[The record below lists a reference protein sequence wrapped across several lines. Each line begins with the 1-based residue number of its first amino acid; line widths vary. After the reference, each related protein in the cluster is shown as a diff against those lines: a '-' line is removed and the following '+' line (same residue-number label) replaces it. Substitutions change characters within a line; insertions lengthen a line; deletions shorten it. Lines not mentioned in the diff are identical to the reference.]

1 MSHQHYIFGQED
13 NMLPMLQIQIQ
24 KQRKKRVATAPYFV
38 IYNAL
43 IFMSKENIPMSKY
56 RITNRKAVLDLM
68 ISNKFIEECYDNN
81 KVIIDGLHKDT
92 KHYCVAPKGFE
103 YMRAFEKL
111 EGLFD

>member
-1 MSHQHYIFGQED
+1 
-13 NMLPMLQIQIQ
+13 MLQIQIQ

-103 YMRAFEKL
+103 YMRTFEKL